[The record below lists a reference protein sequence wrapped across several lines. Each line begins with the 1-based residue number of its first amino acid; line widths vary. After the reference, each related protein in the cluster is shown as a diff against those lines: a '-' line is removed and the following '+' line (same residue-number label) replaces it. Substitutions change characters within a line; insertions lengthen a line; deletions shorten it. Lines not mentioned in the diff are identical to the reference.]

1 MPAMAVRALCQRQEP
16 GVLRGSLSYRF
27 LRANYLGLGP
37 STVSGPIT
45 ARDQRAQS
53 CQLFCDKIR
62 SEDKRWRISSV
73 SGMSP
78 FNPHCSHQIVA
89 GSIARRQRGQEHR
102 GGDAKHSTALWNF
115 METKSNYAK
124 ENLKF
129 AGSCHT
135 RGMGRMWTRSSNGNL
150 ETL

>member
-1 MPAMAVRALCQRQEP
+1 
-16 GVLRGSLSYRF
+16 
-27 LRANYLGLGP
+27 
-37 STVSGPIT
+37 
-45 ARDQRAQS
+45 
-53 CQLFCDKIR
+53 
-62 SEDKRWRISSV
+62 
-73 SGMSP
+73 MSP

-124 ENLKF
+124 ENPKF

-135 RGMGRMWTRSSNGNL
+135 RGMGRMWTRSSNGNPL
-150 ETL
+150 KPASVALGVTRRKGEKNWQLPFVTA